1 MAGGVGTPVAPS
13 VAAQIAARQ
22 RVIGKKIG
30 RTNEDLLYMNSK
42 AGWIKLSSAVNTLS
56 KGQQTLLRSGAD
68 PNTILGNNARA
79 KSNILLGGLLSPNGG
94 LRQGIDVDGGY
105 NQNAAYNNR
114 ADNTGIRPMPGITS
128 MNVKSKNTYG
138 TLREAEVK
146 FMCWTLDDFE
156 AMEELYLRP
165 GYTILLEWGHSMY
178 IDNSGNLQK
187 DVQTVGDMFFLDGT
201 TMCQLTNRVADIR
214 KAADNNY
221 EAMIGYVKNFSWD
234 YTPDGGYNCSVSIIS
249 TGEILESIQLRFD
262 PAQRGAVLED
272 PTTDVGKEQ
281 AKSTYHFFISK
292 MANIVDRASINIPS
306 IQAELGSVGDNL
318 LIDNLVYYQKIQLDG
333 GSWGGL
339 IDTDIETHW
348 ISLRLFFDIFNTM
361 VVPVDTTK
369 AQGTCSRTLTKF
381 NTDFAKSS
389 KFLTSPEHFSINPST
404 CVLAKPG
411 NLTTEDVI
419 QVDAV
424 HEKGSAPV
432 GELDDVLN
440 IYIAL
445 PYLKSILDGAL
456 DESGK
461 INKSMHDI
469 TETILEEINTC
480 LGGINDLGLAYDDE
494 DEGGTWYVVDRNN
507 TPEDSS
513 NLPIFPLAGINSV
526 FTDVG
531 ISSKIS
537 NEIGAQISIAAQGS
551 TSGTTE
557 YVENILKWNAGTVD
571 RIKVIKTTIDTPD
584 TNAIKS
590 AAAVKKEQDER
601 AATWLEDVA
610 TLFDKFNSN
619 DGYKKED
626 MESIKTMHAEW
637 TVANVVIKYRTQT
650 KSSLPGLVPVELSFK
665 TDGIGGFIIGQAFK
679 VGAGILPDKYQE
691 RFGYVIN
698 SVEHSIDSKNR
709 WETSIGTQF
718 YPIDKPTEIE
728 VQRAGEATVVTK
740 RAKAN
745 AAANQKRKGGG
756 KGGYKGS
763 TQKMINKYGEPNAT
777 GAGYLVSMKLPY
789 PMRLSWNLSS
799 TAKTLKV
806 HRDVEQQFKSIF
818 TDILAQYGLK
828 RIQELRIDITGGAFF
843 YRNMRGG
850 SSLSMHSWGTAID
863 LDPLRNPL
871 KGNAKNSTFA
881 KPEYKPMIDIFY
893 KHGFQSLGRER
904 DYDWMHFEA
913 KV

>member
-1 MAGGVGTPVAPS
+1 MAGGVGIPVAPS

-30 RTNEDLLYMNSK
+30 RTNENLLYMNSK

-56 KGQQTLLRSGAD
+56 PSQQAQLRGGMD

-165 GYTILLEWGHSMY
+165 GYTILLEWGHSVY

-187 DVQTVGDMFFLDGT
+187 DVQTVGNMFFLDGT
-201 TMCQLTNRVADIR
+201 TMCQLTERIGEIR

-221 EAMIGYVKNFSWD
+221 EAMIGYVKNFSWS
-234 YTPDGGYNCSVSIIS
+234 YTPDGGYDCSVSIIS

-272 PTTDVGKEQ
+272 PTTDAGKEQ

-292 MANIVDRASINIPS
+292 MANITDRASINIPS
-306 IQAELGSVGDNL
+306 IQAELGPIGDKL
-318 LIDNLVYYQKIQLDG
+318 LIDNLVYYQNVTFDENPIWFD
-333 GSWGGL
+333 SA
-339 IDTDIETHW
+339 TEMHW

-389 KFLTSPEHFSINPST
+389 KFLTSPEHFSIDPSN

-411 NLTTEDVI
+411 NLTTEDI
-419 QVDAV
+419 IKIKAV
-424 HEKGSAPV
+424 HTGFPPV
-432 GELDDVLN
+432 GDLDDVLN
-440 IYIAL
+440 IYISL
-445 PYLKSILDGAL
+445 PYLKSVLDGAL

-461 INKSMHDI
+461 LNKSMHDI
-469 TETILEEINTC
+469 TETILERINTC

-513 NLPIFPLAGINSV
+513 NLPIFPLAGIDSV

-584 TNAIKS
+584 ANAIKN

-601 AATWLEDVA
+601 AVKWLEDVK
-610 TLFDKFNSN
+610 TFFDNFNSYQ
-619 DGYKKED
+619 GYEKEEMD
-626 MESIKTMHAEW
+626 AAMTMHAEW
-637 TVANVVIKYRTQT
+637 TVANVVTKYRTQI

-679 VGAGILPDKYQE
+679 IGAGILPTKYQE
-691 RFGYVIN
+691 RFGYIIT

-718 YPIDKPTEIE
+718 YPIDKPLEIE
-728 VQRAGEATVVTK
+728 VQRAGEAATVTK
-740 RAKAN
+740 REEAN
-745 AAANQKRKGGG
+745 AAANQKRKGRSSGG
-756 KGGYKGS
+756 GSAS
-763 TQKMINKYGEPNAT
+763 TQRVVKKYGEPNAT
-777 GAGYLVSMKLPY
+777 GAGYLVKIQLPY
-789 PMRLSWNLSS
+789 PMRVSWSPKS
-799 TAKTLKV
+799 TVTTMQCHK
-806 HRDVEQQFKSIF
+806 DVAEQFKAIF
-818 TDILAQYGLK
+818 TDILKHYGLK
-828 RIQELRIDITGGAFF
+828 RIQELGIDLFGGCFN
-843 YRNMRGG
+843 YRKMRGG
-850 SSLSMHSWGTAID
+850 SYLSMHSWGIAVD
-863 LDPLRNPL
+863 LDPTRNSL
-871 KGNAKNSTFA
+871 KATASTATFA
-881 KPEYKPMIDIFY
+881 KPEYKPMIDAFY
-893 KHGFQSLGRER
+893 KHGFQSLGKER

>member
-1 MAGGVGTPVAPS
+1 MAGGIGIPVAPS

-22 RVIGKKIG
+22 RVIGKKAN

-42 AGWIKLSSAVNTLS
+42 TGWIKLSSAVNTLS
-56 KGQQTLLRSGAD
+56 PGQQSLLKQGVD
-68 PNTILGNNARA
+68 PNTVLGNSARA
-79 KSNILLGGLLSPNGG
+79 KANILLGGLLAPNGA
-94 LRQGIDVDGGY
+94 LRQGIDTTGGY
-105 NQNAAYNNR
+105 NLNAAYNNR

-146 FMCWTLDDFE
+146 FMCWTLQDFE

-165 GYTILLEWGHSMY
+165 GYTVLLEWGHSMY

-201 TMCQLTNRVADIR
+201 TMCQLTNRIGEIR

-221 EAMIGYVKNFSWD
+221 EAMIGYVKNFSWS
-234 YTPDGGYNCSVSIIS
+234 YTPDGGYSCSVSIIS

-281 AKSTYHFFISK
+281 GKGSYHYFISK
-292 MANIVDRASINIPS
+292 MASITDRANINIPT
-306 IQAELGSVGDNL
+306 IREQLGPIGDRL
-318 LIDNLVYYQKIQLDG
+318 LLDSLVYYQKVTFDE
-333 GSWGGL
+333 SWGW
-339 IDTDIETHW
+339 DSATEMHW
-348 ISLRLFFDIFNTM
+348 IPLRLYFDIFNTM

-369 AQGTCSRTLTKF
+369 AQGTCSRTLTRF
-381 NTDFAKSS
+381 NTDYAKSS

-424 HEKGSAPV
+424 HEKGAAPI

-440 IYIAL
+440 IYISL
-445 PYLKSILDGAL
+445 PFLKSTLDDAL

-513 NLPIFPLAGINSV
+513 NLPIFPLAGIDSV

-531 ISSKIS
+531 ISSTIS

-584 TNAIKS
+584 ANAIKS

-601 AATWLEDVA
+601 AATWLEDVK
-610 TLFDKFNSN
+610 TFFDNFNSFQ
-619 DGYKKED
+619 GYEKEE
-626 MESIKTMHAEW
+626 MEAAKTMHAEW
-637 TVANVVIKYRTQT
+637 TVANVVTKYRTQI

-665 TDGIGGFIIGQAFK
+665 TDGIGGFIIGQGFK
-679 VGAGILPDKYQE
+679 IGAGILPDKYQE
-691 RFGYVIN
+691 RFGYIVNNI
-698 SVEHSIDSKNR
+698 EHSIDSSNR

-718 YPIDKPTEIE
+718 YPIDKPLEIE
-728 VQRAGEATVVTK
+728 VQRAGEAAVVTK
-740 RAKAN
+740 RD
-745 AAANQKRKGGG
+745 AANEEASKKRKGSGS
-756 KGGYKGS
+756 KS
-763 TQKMINKYGEPNAT
+763 TQKVIQKYGTPNET
-777 GAGYLVSMKLPY
+777 GAGYLVKIQLPY
-789 PMRLSWNLSS
+789 PMRISWNTKS
-799 TAKTLKV
+799 TVTTIMCHK
-806 HRDVEQQFKSIF
+806 DVAEQFKAIF
-818 TDILAQYGLK
+818 TDILDVYGLK
-828 RIQELRIDITGGAFF
+828 RIQELGIDLFGGCFN
-843 YRNMRGG
+843 YRKMRGG
-850 SSLSMHSWGTAID
+850 DSLSMHSWGIAID
-863 LDPLRNPL
+863 LDPIRNSL
-871 KGNAKNSTFA
+871 NATAKTATFA
-881 KPEYKPMIDIFY
+881 KPEYKPMIAAFY
-893 KHGFQSLGRER
+893 RHGFQSLGRER
-904 DYDWMHFEA
+904 DYDWMHFEV
-913 KV
+913 KI